1 MATTN
6 LGALV
11 LDDGG
16 IAAASQTPLKGVRK
30 YSPTLT
36 PVSVAAATV
45 AEQTFTVAGLT
56 TADDVVVNNP
66 STATAVGIVGARVS
80 AADTLAIRYVNPTAG
95 ALVPTAGVHDIIAF
109 RF

>member
-1 MATTN
+1 MGTTN

-16 IAAASQTPLKGVRK
+16 IPAVSQTPVRGIRR
-30 YSPTLT
+30 YSLSLT

-45 AEQTFTVAGLT
+45 AEQTFTVTGLT
-56 TADDVVVNNP
+56 VGDDVFVNNP
-66 STATAVGIVGARVS
+66 ATATAVGIVGARVS
-80 AADTLAIRYVNPTAG
+80 AADTLALRYVNPTAG